1 MSTASNLRSELG
13 HPVIDAD
20 GHWQEFRPVVEEAL
34 TKIGGEPA
42 VRAFRAS
49 GDFQRRSLAMNVDQR
64 RAENLDQQSFWGIPT
79 RNTRDRATAMM
90 PALLYER
97 LDEFGI
103 DFAVLFPTAGM
114 GLTRGDDDEARIAA
128 CRAFNIYQAELF
140 APFSDR
146 IRPAAMIP
154 THTPDE
160 AIAELEH
167 AVGELGFKVI
177 MLNSIVERPV
187 ERGSG
192 PRYDMLGIDSDY
204 DYDALWRKCLELK
217 VSPTFHR
224 GSRGRAFR
232 NSPSNFCYNHV
243 GHFAAAG
250 EAVCKAM
257 FLGGVTRRFP
267 DLNFGFLEGGVG
279 FACLLYNDLLGHWN
293 IRNGEALAHTDP
305 ANLDMGLMRE
315 LADRYASESFA
326 HHVAS
331 GAISM
336 SNGAETT
343 GGVEDIDDYSA
354 CGIRSKEDFLDL
366 FVKPFY
372 FGCEADDPANAWAFN
387 RANNPGNAEM
397 HAMFG
402 SDIGHFDVQDMADVL
417 PEAFELVEEEK
428 INREQFRR
436 FVFDNP
442 VHFWGK
448 TNPDF
453 FDGTS
458 VAKTAKQVLAG
469 D

>member
-1 MSTASNLRSELG
+1 MSTASELRSELG

-34 TKIGGEPA
+34 EKIGGEPA

-49 GDFQRRSLAMNVDQR
+49 GEFQRRSLAMNVEQR

-114 GLTRGDDDEARIAA
+114 GLTRGDDDEARIAS

-279 FACLLYNDLLGHWN
+279 IACLLYNDLLGHWN
-293 IRNGEALAHTDP
+293 IRNGEALAYTDP

-315 LADRYASESFA
+315 LADRYAGASFA
-326 HHVAS
+326 RHVAG
-331 GAISM
+331 GAIST
-336 SNGAETT
+336 SNGPETT
-343 GGVEDIDDYSA
+343 GGVQDIDDYSA
-354 CGIRSKEDFLDL
+354 CGIRTREDFLDL
-366 FVKPFY
+366 FVRPFY

-402 SDIGHFDVQDMADVL
+402 SDIGHFDVQDMAEVL
-417 PEAFELVEEEK
+417 PEAFELVEDGK
-428 INREQFRR
+428 IDRKQFKR

-448 TNPDF
+448 TNPEF

-458 VAKTAKQVLAG
+458 VADAARHVLAG